1 MPFFFL
7 INMKKIAALILAIGL
22 IFFIQSFYPVY
33 QNPAL
38 INIKKIWGVEL
49 IGLNNKLKDLNEKFL
64 ANGKISESDFK
75 NIRLQFKKVEPLTAY
90 FFPNHEKSLNGAPLN
105 SVFTDVIVAEVE
117 PPTGLQLLEEILF
130 AEESININKAKKEL
144 SYALKV
150 SNKLI
155 EDSKK
160 LKMDDRSIF
169 EAARQE
175 VLRISTLGLSGFDSP
190 VFGNTLPEVKE
201 ALRANNKILTYYFDY
216 AESLNSKQPEILNNL
231 FLGADSYLEE
241 NSDFDSFNRA
251 EFIKNYLDPIYA
263 SILQLHLDC
272 QIETID
278 LVSPNPQKV
287 NYFAKSLFSDSLLD
301 PYAYNKIGKETVNPK
316 LASVGKLIFY
326 DPMLSS
332 NNKRA
337 CASCHNPKLGF
348 TDGLKT
354 SYNFD
359 KTGYI
364 KRNAPTIIN
373 AATQDAFFWDG
384 RSENLNDQVD
394 HVALNKDE
402 FRTSFGDILIKLREN
417 KNYIS
422 LFEEAYKRQI
432 LPSELGIGDI
442 KTALSQYMKTLV
454 SYNSP
459 FDKYMR
465 GEIAEIDQSIIDG
478 FNTFMGKA
486 ACGTC
491 HFPPTFYGLVPPKFE
506 DSEFEV
512 LGVANTSANKV
523 WDDDLGRFNIFPRVN
538 HYRGS
543 FKTPTIRNIA
553 LTAPYMHNGEYS
565 TLEDVVNFYNNG
577 GGVGHGFNIPWQTL
591 PSDSLFL
598 TEYEKSTLIKF
609 MEALTDTTGM
619 TSIPKS
625 LPEFEKVTLNNRK
638 VGGEY

>member
-1 MPFFFL
+1 
-7 INMKKIAALILAIGL
+7 MKKILAFVLAITIAFL
-22 IFFIQSFYPVY
+22 VQSFFLFEE
-33 QNPAL
+33 NPATTK
-38 INIKKIWGVEL
+38 IKRFWNKEL
-49 IGLNNKLKDLNEKFL
+49 ADFKLEFIKLKAEFEKD
-64 ANGKISESDFK
+64 GKVSENRFK
-75 NIRLQFKKVEPLTAY
+75 SLRKKYKRSETLIAY
-90 FFPNHEKSLNGAPLN
+90 YFPNHEKALNGAPLN
-105 SVFTDVIVAEVE
+105 SVYTDVIVADVE
-117 PPTGLQLLEEILF
+117 PPTGMQLIEEMLF
-130 AEESININKAKKEL
+130 AEDEINIEETNEEITFATEVTHQL
-144 SYALKV
+144 VLDASSFY
-150 SNKLI
+150 I
-155 EDSKK
+155 
-160 LKMDDRSIF
+160 DDRSVF
-169 EAARQE
+169 EACRQE
-175 VLRISTLGLSGFDSP
+175 ILRISTLGLSGFDSP
-190 VFGNTLPEVKE
+190 VFGNTLPEVKV
-201 ALRANNKILTYYFDY
+201 ALNGTFEILSNYFDY
-216 AESLNSKQPEILNNL
+216 ANSLKSSQPKL
-231 FLGADSYLEE
+231 LEE
-241 NSDFDSFNRA
+241 LFKDADEYLTRNTDFESFNRA
-251 EFIKNYLDPIYA
+251 FFIKEFLDPIFA

-287 NYFAKSLFSDSLLD
+287 NYFAKSLFASDLLD
-301 PYAYNKIGKETVNPK
+301 PYAYNKVGREKENEKLAAIGK
-316 LASVGKLIFY
+316 LMFF

-337 CASCHNPKLGF
+337 CASCHNPKIAF

-359 KTGYI
+359 KSGFI

-373 AATQDAFFWDG
+373 ASTQDAFFWDG

-432 LPSELGIGDI
+432 KPSELGIGDI

-512 LGVANTSANKV
+512 LGVANTSENKV
-523 WDDDLGRFNIFPRVN
+523 WDDDLGRFDIFPRVN

-625 LPEFEKVTLNNRK
+625 LPEFEEVTLNNRK